1 MVAFTLQPRCI
12 RIIYH
17 PPVVNMPGRQENY
30 LLLLAWLLLQKSQPN
45 SWRHQRISLFRI
57 YQLNERWGRD
67 DPSPTDWCHLMAH
80 PCSIPK
86 GDCPLSIGRTSN
98 SLRFLGFH
106 ATESPSSN
114 EKTWSLKTKYFAHYR
129 VRPCKTTNKK
139 HTASGVIW
147 MEHLKAMSH
156 LIVRYRPHG
165 SQVCHFL
172 CLLFHCRLCPPKS
185 ITHTQT
191 ETYSLCPVSL
201 HSFIIQTQ
209 LNGARPCFS
218 LILIH

>member
-1 MVAFTLQPRCI
+1 MLYPQGRLPTKHRRNFKQPQISWFPCR
-12 RIIYH
+12 RI
-17 PPVVNMPGRQENY
+17 
-30 LLLLAWLLLQKSQPN
+30 
-45 SWRHQRISLFRI
+45 
-57 YQLNERWGRD
+57 
-67 DPSPTDWCHLMAH
+67 
-80 PCSIPK
+80 
-86 GDCPLSIGRTSN
+86 
-98 SLRFLGFH
+98 
-106 ATESPSSN
+106 PSSN

-129 VRPCKTTNKK
+129 VRPFKTTNKK

-147 MEHLKAMSH
+147 LERWKAMSH

-172 CLLFHCRLCPPKS
+172 RLLFHCRLCPLKS

-218 LILIH
+218 LILIHQFFFYSAGVCNGLMIEPAVTSGRNSFSRF